1 MPPHHILVID
11 DKIPDPR
18 FGAGFPRAYRLLLSL
33 IDLGH
38 KITFYP
44 NIRQTISSLDL
55 ELLKRY
61 RIEVITDM
69 DQLPNDIDLI
79 IVSRPH
85 NAHYHMP
92 EAKKR
97 LPHAKVIYDTEAL
110 WYRRYD
116 LQLAITGRLPKWAYR
131 YDELGLARQVDLCF
145 VVNDIE
151 KNIQNKFVK
160 EVPSSDIGELIMTK
174 LQNLDEVAY
183 VRFAS
188 VYRQFKDINQF
199 MVEIKKL
206 LI

>member
-85 NAHYHMP
+85 NEHYHMP

-151 KNIQNKFVK
+151 KNILLGAGVK
-160 EVPSSDIGELIMTK
+160 RVIKLAHALDVHEVGLPFEQRKDALVVGGNLEEDSSNEDGLWE
-174 LQNLDEVAY
+174 Y
-183 VRFAS
+183 
-188 VYRQFKDINQF
+188 
-199 MVEIKKL
+199 
-206 LI
+206 